1 MGLRVNTNIA
11 SLTAQRSLSRAT
23 GDLNSNFRRL
33 STGLRISTAADDAAG
48 LAISERLRARI
59 RSLDQASRN
68 AQDGISLVQTAEGSL
83 DEINSML
90 VRMRELAVQAANGTT
105 AAADQ
110 DALNAEFQALVS
122 EIDRTSSQAD
132 FNTIKLLDGTAAG
145 PITLQVGAGTTAG
158 TDTLDIAMM
167 DATTATLFASAGAA
181 LDIGSTGN
189 QSLAITTLDTAINSV
204 SSMRGDLGAAQ
215 NRLDSVISMLQV
227 SSENLSAAESR
238 IRDVDVASESA
249 MLTKNTILQQ
259 AAISVLAQA
268 NVQPQAALAL
278 LQG

>member
-110 DALNAEFQALVS
+110 DALDAEFQALVS

-181 LDIGSTGN
+181 LNIGSTGN
-189 QSLAITTLDTAINSV
+189 QNLAITTLDTAINSV

-268 NVQPQAALAL
+268 NVQPQAALSL